1 VGLDGLV
8 EDPAAPHHSPAG
20 GGPLHRGR
28 GDTTPDGGL
37 LLGAK
42 GLLFDND
49 GVLVDSEP
57 SVVRS
62 WTRWAVDSGL
72 DPAEVMAA
80 VPGRRA
86 ADTVA
91 LFVEPQDIDGSVAL
105 ITRYELED
113 VADTAAI
120 AGVLDLVA
128 QLDGVPWAVVTSG
141 VRELA
146 TARLR
151 AAGVP
156 VPPVVVTAEDVA
168 AGKPHPEPYLTGA
181 ARLGLDAGTMIVLED
196 SPSGVRAGLAA
207 GATVLGIGQSALDTD
222 ATVVVRDLV
231 GARWIDE
238 GLLLP
243 GDALLRRP

>member
-1 VGLDGLV
+1 MDDVHL
-8 EDPAAPHHSPAG
+8 PA
-20 GGPLHRGR
+20 R
-28 GDTTPDGGL
+28 
-37 LLGAK
+37 

-49 GVLVDSEP
+49 GVLVDSEAG
-57 SVVRS
+57 VVRS
-62 WTRWAVDSGL
+62 WTRWAVQHDL
-72 DPAEVMAA
+72 DPVEVLLA

-91 LFVEPQDIDGSVAL
+91 LFSEADGVPASVAE

-113 VADTAAI
+113 VAGTTAVP
-120 AGVLDLVA
+120 GVLELVP

-146 TARLR
+146 SARLL

-156 VPPVVVTAEDVA
+156 LPEVLVTAEDVT

-181 ARLGLDAGTMIVLED
+181 ARLGLPPGDLVVLED
-196 SPSGVRAGLAA
+196 SPSGVAAGLAA
-207 GATVLGIGQSALDTD
+207 GCAVLGIGELALGTA
-222 ATVVVRDLV
+222 ATAVVRDLTGV
-231 GARWIDE
+231 RWTGA

-243 GDALLRRP
+243 AASLLRS

>member
-1 VGLDGLV
+1 MGLRKH
-8 EDPAAPHHSPAG
+8 PAAPRHSPAR

-28 GDTTPDGGL
+28 GNTTPDGGV

-72 DPAEVMAA
+72 DPVEVMAA

-86 ADTVA
+86 GDTVA
-91 LFVEPQDIDGSVAL
+91 LFVRPEDVDRSVAL

-113 VADTAAI
+113 VADTVAI

-156 VPPVVVTAEDVA
+156 VPPVVVTAEDVV
-168 AGKPHPEPYLTGA
+168 AGKPDPEPYRTGA
-181 ARLGLDAGTMIVLED
+181 ARLALDPGETIVLED

-207 GATVLGIGQSALDTD
+207 GATVLGIGQTALDTD
-222 ATVVVRDLV
+222 ATVVVQDLV
-231 GARWIDE
+231 GARWTGE

-243 GDALLRRP
+243 DDALLRRP

>member
-1 VGLDGLV
+1 MEDG
-8 EDPAAPHHSPAG
+8 A
-20 GGPLHRGR
+20 
-28 GDTTPDGGL
+28 TPDGGL

-49 GVLVDSEP
+49 GVLVDSEV

-62 WTRWAVDSGL
+62 WTRWAVENDL
-72 DPAEVMAA
+72 DPVEVMLA

-91 LFVEPQDIDGSVAL
+91 LFLGADAVPAAVAH
-105 ITRYELED
+105 ITRLELED
-113 VADTAAI
+113 VGSTTAVP
-120 AGVLDLVA
+120 GVLQLVP

-146 TARLR
+146 SARLT

-156 VPPVVVTAEDVA
+156 VPEVLVTAEDVT
-168 AGKPHPEPYLTGA
+168 AGKPHPQPYLTGA
-181 ARLGLDAGTMIVLED
+181 ARLGIPPAELVVLED
-196 SPSGVRAGLAA
+196 SPSGVAAGLAA
-207 GATVLGIGQSALDTD
+207 GCAVLGIGELALETA
-222 ATVVVRDLV
+222 ATAVVRDLT
-231 GARWIDE
+231 GARWTGA

-243 GDALLRRP
+243 AAALLRS

>member
-1 VGLDGLV
+1 MTDVLL
-8 EDPAAPHHSPAG
+8 PAE
-20 GGPLHRGR
+20 
-28 GDTTPDGGL
+28 
-37 LLGAK
+37 

-57 SVVRS
+57 AVVRA

-72 DPAEVMAA
+72 DPDEVTAA

-91 LFVEPQDIDGSVAL
+91 LFAKPEDVEGAVAL
-105 ITRYELED
+105 VTRYELED
-113 VADTAAI
+113 VAGTLAI
-120 AGVLDLVA
+120 PGVLDLVA
-128 QLDGVPWAVVTSG
+128 QLDAVPWAVVTSG

-181 ARLGLDAGTMIVLED
+181 ARLGLDPGAMIVLED

-207 GATVLGIGQSALDTD
+207 GATVLGIGRTALDTD

-231 GARWIDE
+231 GARWTGE

-243 GDALLRRP
+243 DAAVLRRP

>member
-1 VGLDGLV
+1 M
-8 EDPAAPHHSPAG
+8 EDVTLRA
-20 GGPLHRGR
+20 R
-28 GDTTPDGGL
+28 
-37 LLGAK
+37 

-49 GVLVDSEP
+49 GVLVDSEA

-62 WTRWAVDSGL
+62 WTRWAQDCGL
-72 DPAEVMAA
+72 DPAEVLGS

-91 LFVEPQDIDGSVAL
+91 LFVPPAQVERSVAL

-113 VADTAAI
+113 VEDTVAVP
-120 AGVLDLVA
+120 GVLQLVP
-128 QLDGVPWAVVTSG
+128 QLDGVPWALVTSG

-156 VPPVVVTAEDVA
+156 LPAVVVTAEDVA
-168 AGKPHPEPYLTGA
+168 AGKPAPDGYLA
-181 ARLGLDAGTMIVLED
+181 AAAALGVPPTELLVLED
-196 SPSGVRAGLAA
+196 SVSGIAA
-207 GATVLGIGQSALDTD
+207 GQAAGCRVVGVGEDALRTTAD
-222 ATVVVRDLV
+222 VVVRDLT
-231 GARWIDE
+231 GARWTGE

-243 GDALLRRP
+243 ATAVLRTVSAGS

>member
-1 VGLDGLV
+1 MGLMST
-8 EDPAAPHHSPAG
+8 A
-20 GGPLHRGR
+20 
-28 GDTTPDGGL
+28 PDGGAL
-37 LLGAK
+37 LPAR

-62 WTRWAVDSGL
+62 WTRWAVDHGL

-91 LFVEPQDIDGSVAL
+91 LFVAPEEVERSVAL
-105 ITRYELED
+105 VTRYEVED
-113 VADTAAI
+113 VDGTVAVPGARELT
-120 AGVLDLVA
+120 A
-128 QLDGVPWAVVTSG
+128 QLDDVPWAVVTSG

-151 AAGVP
+151 SAGVP
-156 VPPVVVTAEDVA
+156 VPAVVVTAEDVR
-168 AGKPHPEPYLTGA
+168 AGKPDPEPYATGA
-181 ARLGLDAGTMIVLED
+181 ARLGVPPGELVVLED
-196 SPSGVRAGLAA
+196 SPSGVAAGLAA
-207 GATVLGIGQSALDTD
+207 GCTVLGIGEGALST
-222 ATVVVRDLV
+222 AAVAVVRDLAGV
-231 GARWIDE
+231 RWTGG

-243 GDALLRRP
+243 DAGLLRRP